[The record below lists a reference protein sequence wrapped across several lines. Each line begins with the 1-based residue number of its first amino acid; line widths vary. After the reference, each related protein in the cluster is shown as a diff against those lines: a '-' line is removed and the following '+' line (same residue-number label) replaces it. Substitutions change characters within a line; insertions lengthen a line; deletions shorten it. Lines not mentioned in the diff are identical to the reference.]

1 MDRRSA
7 IVVRFGWTVIEL
19 PLYNA
24 RTGLPLAASL
34 LVQLLLLLALL
45 LPTHGAHGRSS
56 RTPSLSESET
66 VFLLTPYTIIV
77 G

>member
-7 IVVRFGWTVIEL
+7 IVVPFGWTVIEL

-34 LVQLLLLLALL
+34 LVQLLLLALL